1 MYLYMIDA
9 TSHDDLVH
17 DLIIEILSI
26 LFILIWITVILSR
39 TPNKSRI
46 TTRMTISLWILTS
59 YSQVLV

>member
-1 MYLYMIDA
+1 MIDA

>member
-1 MYLYMIDA
+1 MTDA